1 MNKKIFLILLIAIIL
16 PSLLTAQLK
25 RQDNPVE
32 IKKELLQPS
41 NQYLG
46 FSLIDPSRL
55 TMSHSVS
62 MSHFSMG
69 GRGLSQTMYLNTLQY
84 QIANPLMLKVQW
96 GIQNYP
102 YNSFS
107 KDNPAFQNGFF
118 LSGAE
123 LKYQPNDKFEMKLQ
137 YRSMPGMYNPYY
149 YRDRFGLSRYRSSW
163 QDEW

>member
-1 MNKKIFLILLIAIIL
+1 MNKKIIIIL
-16 PSLLTAQLK
+16 VLVMVLPIVLSAQLK
-25 RQDNPVE
+25 RQDKPVE

-46 FSLIDPSRL
+46 FNLLDPSRL

-62 MSHFSMG
+62 MSYFSTG
-69 GRGLSQTMYLNTLQY
+69 GRGLSQTMYLNTIRY
-84 QIANPLMLKVQW
+84 QIATPLMMTLQW

-102 YNSFS
+102 HNSFS
-107 KDNPAFQNGFF
+107 KDNPAFQSGFF

-123 LKYQPNDKFEMKLQ
+123 LKYKPNDKFEVKFQ
-137 YRSMPGMYNPYY
+137 YRSMPGLNNPYY
-149 YRDRFGLSRYRSSW
+149 RRDRFGMSGFRSSW

>member
-1 MNKKIFLILLIAIIL
+1 MNKKMLIIL
-16 PSLLTAQLK
+16 FLTLLLPTLLFAQLK
-25 RQDNPVE
+25 SQDKPVE
-32 IKKELLQPS
+32 LKKELLQPA

-46 FSLIDPSRL
+46 FSLLDPSRL

-62 MSHFSMG
+62 MSYFSMG

-84 QIANPLMLKVQW
+84 QIANPLMLTVQW

-107 KDNPAFQNGFF
+107 KDNPAFQSGFF

-123 LKYQPNDKFEMKLQ
+123 LKYQPNDKFEMKFQ
-137 YRSMPGMYNPYY
+137 YRSMPGMYNPYFN
-149 YRDRFGLSRYRSSW
+149 RDRFGISRYRSSW